1 MWGMSRGAMKRITLR
16 VATAGDRAFLY
27 DLHCASLKGYI
38 TGTWGWDETWQRGH
52 FDKHFDPE
60 RRQIIQWEN
69 RDIGAIGVSERDADI
84 LIDYIA
90 LYPEH
95 QRQGIGS
102 HLIKTIIE
110 HGVAEGK
117 PIRLRVLRTNP
128 AFRLY
133 ERLGFMVEEESD
145 THIQMI
151 RPIDAA
157 ITNSERTF

>member
-1 MWGMSRGAMKRITLR
+1 MKRITLR

-95 QRQGIGS
+95 QRQGIGAPNES
-102 HLIKTIIE
+102 CLSPLRKTRI
-110 HGVAEGK
+110 HGGRRVRHAYPDDTPDRRCNHKFRAHILNPLAPLERRRI
-117 PIRLRVLRTNP
+117 PRLFFTGARRAL
-128 AFRLY
+128 
-133 ERLGFMVEEESD
+133 RLG
-145 THIQMI
+145 
-151 RPIDAA
+151 
-157 ITNSERTF
+157 